1 MNFIQTFARFKNFN
15 PQTEA
20 NKDQKVKV
28 LNNAGNS
35 FNEMYY
41 IYKEKHEEEKDG
53 LNDKDTKKFDYTKL
67 RLTDDYEYESEKKKK
82 KLIKSLIKKNRQKK
96 QQKIVLKNLVN

>member
-41 IYKEKHEEEKDG
+41 IYKEKYEEEKDG
-53 LNDKDTKKFDYTKL
+53 LNDKDT
-67 RLTDDYEYESEKKKK
+67 
-82 KLIKSLIKKNRQKK
+82 
-96 QQKIVLKNLVN
+96 